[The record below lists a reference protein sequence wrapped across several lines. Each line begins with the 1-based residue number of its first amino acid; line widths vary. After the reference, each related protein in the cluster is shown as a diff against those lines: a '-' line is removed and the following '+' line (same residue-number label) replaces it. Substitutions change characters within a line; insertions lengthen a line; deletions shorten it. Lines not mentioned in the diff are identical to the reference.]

1 MVFGSTSLFFV
12 SLCENFFGCGDKL
25 SKTGIDNW
33 SKDIILKRVMKK
45 SLIKKILENAK
56 ILLDVEASGKFQI
69 INKLVHSLNT
79 TKGKE
84 EMLNN
89 AVIQR
94 EKIGSTGI
102 GNGIAIPHTRSMV
115 VKDLMVAIGRPV
127 KPIDF
132 GAIDNKPVRL
142 VFLLVAPPYASKREY
157 LILLGKI
164 ADTFNEIS
172 TDEKLFSIKN
182 EKDFKTELSK
192 LFGV

>member
-1 MVFGSTSLFFV
+1 MLM
-12 SLCENFFGCGDKL
+12 E
-25 SKTGIDNW
+25 
-33 SKDIILKRVMKK
+33 K
-45 SLIKKILENAK
+45 SLIKKILDDAKIILDINAK
-56 ILLDVEASGKFQI
+56 EKFQMI
-69 INKLVHSLNT
+69 NELVKALKINKD
-79 TKGKE
+79 KE
-84 EMLNN
+84 EMLIN

-115 VKDLMVAIGRPV
+115 VKNLMVAIGRPV

-132 GAIDNKPVRL
+132 GALDKKKVNL

-164 ADTFNEIS
+164 AETFNEIS
-172 TDEKLFSIKN
+172 TDEKLFSIDN
-182 EKDFKTELSK
+182 EKDFKAELVK

>member
-1 MVFGSTSLFFV
+1 M
-12 SLCENFFGCGDKL
+12 E
-25 SKTGIDNW
+25 
-33 SKDIILKRVMKK
+33 K
-45 SLIKKILENAK
+45 SIIKKILENAK
-56 ILLDVEASGKFQI
+56 IMLDIKASDKYQI
-69 INKLVHSLNT
+69 INKLVKSLNT
-79 TKGKE
+79 AKDKE

-115 VKDLMVAIGRPV
+115 VKDLMVSIGRPI

-132 GAIDNKPVRL
+132 GALDNEPVRL

-164 ADTFNEIS
+164 AETFNEIS
-172 TDEKLFSIKN
+172 ADEKLFSIKD
-182 EKDFKTELSK
+182 EKEFKDELIK

>member
-1 MVFGSTSLFFV
+1 M
-12 SLCENFFGCGDKL
+12 E
-25 SKTGIDNW
+25 
-33 SKDIILKRVMKK
+33 K

-56 ILLDVEASGKFQI
+56 IRLDVDAQEKFQI
-69 INKLVHSLNT
+69 INELVQSLKIN
-79 TKGKE
+79 KDKE
-84 EMLNN
+84 EMLTN

-115 VKDLMVAIGRPV
+115 VKHLMVAIGRPI

-132 GAIDNKPVRL
+132 GALDKEPVRL

-164 ADTFNEIS
+164 AETFNEIS
-172 TDEKLFSIKN
+172 ADEKLFSINN
-182 EKDFKTELSK
+182 EKDFKAELNK